1 MSSGN
6 PAPTGLRD
14 LGARLSTAIVI
25 GIAFIAAILWGGRIG
40 IGLVVGLVAVFAT
53 GEFYAILRRERRLP
67 NESLGMIAVGVMP
80 FAASVWG
87 VPGLTTT
94 LGALMIASLV
104 WHITFSEVRAS
115 DTSVT
120 VFGALYVGFT
130 LAHIVLI
137 RELPDGRVL
146 ALATVA
152 SVWANDTIAYLV
164 GSSLGRHKLAP
175 AISPRKTW
183 EGLVAGTIATTTVWC
198 ALSALPS
205 ASFDVVRLASIGLV
219 ASLAAVIGDLAES
232 RLKRETALKDSGDTL
247 PGHGGFLDRFD
258 SMILVAITT
267 YYAILMI
274 GVR

>member
-175 AISPRKTW
+175 AISPQDVGGSRRW
-183 EGLVAGTIATTTVWC
+183 HDRHDNG
-198 ALSALPS
+198 
-205 ASFDVVRLASIGLV
+205 VVRAER
-219 ASLAAVIGDLAES
+219 AAECLLRRRSARIDRS
-232 RLKRETALKDSGDTL
+232 RRVTRRR
-247 PGHGGFLDRFD
+247 HR
-258 SMILVAITT
+258 
-267 YYAILMI
+267 
-274 GVR
+274 